1 LAYYLVAHS
10 LYCDQTKKR
19 VSQMI
24 DLHTHTNFSDGT
36 DSPTQLINKALA
48 AGISVL
54 GLTDH
59 DSISGWQ
66 EAITALRPGISL
78 VPGAEIS
85 CQTPDGI
92 SVHILG
98 LLFDSENL
106 ELMSTMQ
113 ATRENRHGRMA
124 KIITRLNEAGIE
136 ISMQDVLD
144 QLADGATL
152 GRPHLADALVKKG
165 VVTSRDEAFTQM
177 LHNKSKYYVSHY
189 SPLPEA
195 AIKMIKAAGGVS
207 VIAHPMASH
216 RGRTISLETFGS
228 LIDAGLDGVEV
239 DHRDHSPDEKT
250 QLIELA
256 KQNNLVMTGASDYH
270 GNGKL
275 NQLGEYVTMPEQW
288 ERLEARANKRRVIK
302 L

>member
-1 LAYYLVAHS
+1 
-10 LYCDQTKKR
+10 
-19 VSQMI
+19 MI

-48 AGISVL
+48 AGISVI

-59 DSISGWQ
+59 DSVSGWQ
-66 EAITALRPGISL
+66 EATAALRPGISL

-85 CQTPDGI
+85 CQTLDGI

-98 LLFDSENL
+98 LLFDSQNV
-106 ELMSTMQ
+106 ELMKTMEE
-113 ATRENRHGRMA
+113 TRMNRHGRMA
-124 KIITRLNEAGIE
+124 KIIARINEAGID
-136 ISMQDVLD
+136 ITMDDVLE
-144 QLADGATL
+144 QLSDGATL

-165 VVTSRDEAFTQM
+165 VVASRDEAFTQM

-189 SPLPEA
+189 SPTPEV
-195 AIKMIKAAGGVS
+195 AIKLIKDAGGVS

-216 RGRTISLETFGS
+216 RGRTISSETFGS
-228 LIDAGLDGVEV
+228 LIKAGLDGIEV
-239 DHRDHSPDEKT
+239 DHRDHSPEEKN

-256 KQNNLVMTGASDYH
+256 RDNNLVMTGASDYH

-275 NQLGEYVTMPEQW
+275 NLLGEYTTLPHEW
-288 ERLEARANKRRVIK
+288 ERLEAKANKRRVVK
-302 L
+302 V

>member
-1 LAYYLVAHS
+1 
-10 LYCDQTKKR
+10 
-19 VSQMI
+19 MI

-165 VVTSRDEAFTQM
+165 VVASRDEAFAQM

-256 KQNNLVMTGASDYH
+256 KQNDLVMTGASDYH

>member
-1 LAYYLVAHS
+1 
-10 LYCDQTKKR
+10 
-19 VSQMI
+19 MI

-78 VPGAEIS
+78 VPGSEIS
-85 CQTPDGI
+85 CQTSDGI

-106 ELMSTMQ
+106 ELMGTMQ

-124 KIITRLNEAGIE
+124 KIITRLNEAGID

-144 QLADGATL
+144 QLAEGATL

-165 VVTSRDEAFTQM
+165 VVASRDEAFTQM

-189 SPLPEA
+189 SPLPEV

-256 KQNNLVMTGASDYH
+256 KRNNLVMTGASDYH

-288 ERLEARANKRRVIK
+288 ERLEARAMYRRVIEA
-302 L
+302 

>member
-1 LAYYLVAHS
+1 
-10 LYCDQTKKR
+10 
-19 VSQMI
+19 MI

-124 KIITRLNEAGIE
+124 KIVARLNEAGIE

-165 VVTSRDEAFTQM
+165 VVASRDEAFTQM

-288 ERLEARANKRRVIK
+288 ERLEARAKYRRVIK
-302 L
+302 A